1 MTPFV
6 HLHVHTEYSMLDGAC
21 RIRDLMGQKAKK
33 KGEPDIPSLVQSL
46 GMSAVAITD
55 HGVMYG
61 VIPFYEAA
69 RAAGVKPVIG
79 CEMYITGGSRFDR
92 KTEDSSKSQAHHLVL
107 LATNEMGYRN
117 LVRLSSLAHLEGF
130 YYKPRIDHELLAKH
144 AGGLIGLSACLKGEV
159 ASRLL
164 DDDEAGALRL
174 AGRYAEVLGKD
185 NFFLEIQDH
194 LMPEQRKVNKAML
207 ALARKT
213 GLGLVATNDCHYL
226 KREHAAA
233 HELMLCLQTQT
244 VLSDPKRMKYPSS
257 EFYLKSGDEMA
268 QIFREVPE
276 SIANTL
282 RIAERCNVEFDFQGL
297 HFPQFQVPDE
307 MSQKEYLVQLCHK
320 GLYKR
325 YGVQN
330 PEQPRDDR
338 EKELVTRCHYELSVI
353 EKTGFINYF
362 LVVWDFINYAK
373 TKKVPVGPGRGS
385 GAGSLVAYL
394 LEITGID
401 PIRYELIFE
410 RFLNPE
416 RVSPPDFDID
426 FCQTRRGEVIEYV
439 KDKYGRENCAQIIT
453 FGSLGAKTVIRDL
466 GRVMELPFSECDRLA
481 KMVPDDPKITLAAA
495 LEQNPDF
502 RKAYETDANCQ
513 RILDNGFVLEG
524 LFRNAGT
531 HAAGVVIGEKPLI
544 EIVPLARDKD
554 EQVITQYSMEPIG
567 KIGLLKMDFLGLKT
581 LTVIQEAVDLVQQVH
596 GVTLDMDAIPMDD
609 AKTYEL
615 FQRGD
620 TVGVF
625 QFESGGMRDSL
636 RKLGPTSIEELIAMN
651 ALYRPGPMEFID
663 SFINRKH
670 GREKIEYGHPLMEGI
685 LKGTYGYMI
694 YQEQVQRVANVLA
707 GFSLAMGDNLRRAI
721 GKKKA
726 DEMAKMRAKF
736 VEGCAKTNQIPARKA
751 EEVFDMIDKFAG
763 YGFNKSHSAAYSVVA
778 FQTAYLK
785 THYPAEFMSAL
796 LSSEMGNLDKIPT
809 FIIECRAMS
818 LQVLAP
824 HVNASE
830 VRFSPTAGG
839 VRYGLA
845 GIKNVGE
852 GASQEIV
859 AERRRNGP
867 YKGLM
872 DFCQRLQGS
881 LVNKKVIESLIRCG
895 AFDGP
900 GVDRARLF
908 GGIDFAMGRASAA
921 ARDKASGQASLFDLM
936 ASEPQVGTDDSALPR
951 ADKWSESELLAGERE
966 LLGIYMSGH
975 PLSQH
980 AGLLQRYQ
988 LTTVQGLAKLE
999 AGKVTRVGGLVTA
1012 LTPRMTKKKEPMAVM
1027 RLEDLDG
1034 SVEVVIY
1041 PDAYQDYKT
1050 ALVPDHAVMLCGE
1063 VRFEENNEPRLIAS
1077 EIYPMQDC
1085 PSLFVERISLH
1096 FPTGQVSDRPEVME
1110 RVRDVLNAHPGRTDV
1125 HICLEFPSGEKVFL
1139 DTDAQYKVTCDEEL
1153 IHDLE
1158 RVLGEDSV
1166 YVAVNSTPCRRPKR
1180 TPHWKRNEAGSGGG

>member
-1 MTPFV
+1 
-6 HLHVHTEYSMLDGAC
+6 MLDGAC
-21 RIRDLMGQKAKK
+21 RIRDLMGEKSKK
-33 KGEPDIPSLVQSL
+33 PGEPDRPSAVKTM

-69 RAAGVKPVIG
+69 RAAGIKPIIG

-92 KTEDSSKSQAHHLVL
+92 KTEDSSKTQAHHLIL
-107 LATNEMGYRN
+107 LATNEAGYRN
-117 LVRLSSLAHLEGF
+117 LVRLSSAAHLEGF
-130 YYKPRIDHELLAKH
+130 YYKPRIDHEILARH
-144 AGGLIGLSACLKGEV
+144 SSGLIGMSACLKGEV
-159 ASRLL
+159 PSRLL
-164 DDDEAGALRL
+164 ADDEPGALKL
-174 AGRYAEVLGKD
+174 AGLYSDIFGKD
-185 NFFLEIQDH
+185 HFFLEVQDH
-194 LMPEQRKVNKAML
+194 LMPEQRKANKGL
-207 ALARKT
+207 VALAKKT
-213 GLGLVATNDCHYL
+213 GLELVATNDSHYL
-226 KREHAAA
+226 KREHAEA

-257 EFYLKSGDEMA
+257 EFYFKSGDEMA
-268 QIFREVPE
+268 QIFRDIPRA
-276 SIANTL
+276 ITNTL
-282 RIAERCNVEFDFQGL
+282 GIAERCNLEFDFSGL
-297 HFPQFQVPDE
+297 HFPQFKVPPE
-307 MSQKEYLVQLCHK
+307 VSQKDYLIGLCHK
-320 GLYKR
+320 GLLKR
-325 YGVQN
+325 YGVQD
-330 PEQPRDDR
+330 PALPKDAR
-338 EKELVTRCHYELSVI
+338 EKELVVRCDYELSVI

-362 LVVWDFINYAK
+362 LVVWDFIHYAK
-373 TKKVPVGPGRGS
+373 TRKIPVGPGRGS

-453 FGSLGAKTVIRDL
+453 FGSLGAKTVVRDL
-466 GRVMELPFSECDRLA
+466 GRVMELPFAECDRLA
-481 KMVPDDPKITLAAA
+481 KMIPDDPKITLAKA

-502 RKAYETDANCQ
+502 KKSYETDANCK
-513 RILDNGFVLEG
+513 RILDYGFVLEG

-554 EQVITQYSMEPIG
+554 EQIITQYAMEPIG

-581 LTVIQEAVDLVQQVH
+581 LTVIQEAVDWIQRAH
-596 GVTLDMDAIPMDD
+596 GAPLDMDAIPMDD
-609 AKTYEL
+609 KETFGL

-625 QFESGGMRDSL
+625 QFESGGMRESL
-636 RKLGPTSIEELIAMN
+636 RKLGPTVIEELIAMN

-663 SFINRKH
+663 SFINRKY
-670 GREKIEYGHPLMEGI
+670 GREKIEYAHPLMEGI

-736 VEGCAKTNQIPARKA
+736 VEGCATTNHIPAKKA
-751 EEVFDMIDKFAG
+751 GEVFDMIDKFAG

-778 FQTAYLK
+778 FQTAFLK

-796 LSSEMGNLDKIPT
+796 LSSEMGNLDKIPV
-809 FIIECRAMS
+809 FITECRAMGME
-818 LQVLAP
+818 VLPP
-824 HVNASE
+824 HISESE
-830 VRFSPTAGG
+830 VRFSPAPNA

-852 GASQEIV
+852 GASREIV
-859 AERRRNGP
+859 EERKRNGP

-872 DFCQRLQGS
+872 DFCRRLQGQ
-881 LVNKKVIESLIRCG
+881 VINKKVIESLIRCG
-895 AFDGP
+895 AFDLP
-900 GVDRARLF
+900 GSDRARML
-908 GGIDFAMGRASAA
+908 GGIDFALNRANAA

-936 ASEPQVGTDDSALPR
+936 ATEPQVTADDSALPPV
-951 ADKWSESELLAGERE
+951 DKMAESELLAGERE

-975 PLSQH
+975 PLSQY
-980 AGLLQRYQ
+980 ASLLERYQ
-988 LTTVQGLAKLE
+988 LTTIKGLKSIE
-999 AGKVTRVGGLVTA
+999 SGQQTRLGGLIAT
-1012 LTPRMTKKKEPMAVM
+1012 LTPRMTKKKEPMAIL

-1034 SVEVVIY
+1034 SVEVVVY
-1041 PDAYQDYKT
+1041 PDAYRDYKPVL
-1050 ALVPDHAVMLCGE
+1050 AQDQAVMVCGE
-1063 VRFEENNEPRLIAS
+1063 VRFEEEEPRLIAS
-1077 EIYPMQDC
+1077 EVYLLDEC
-1085 PSLFVERISLH
+1085 PNLFVEQVSLH
-1096 FPTGQVSDRPEVME
+1096 FPTGLVNDNPAILE
-1110 RVRDVLNAHPGRTDV
+1110 RVRDTLNAHPGRTDV

-1139 DTDAQYKVTCDEEL
+1139 DTDIQYKVTCNESLVHEL
-1153 IHDLE
+1153 EH
-1158 RVLGEDSV
+1158 VLGEDSV
-1166 YVAVNSTPCRRPKR
+1166 YVAVNKNPCRKPRRQPQYRK
-1180 TPHWKRNEAGSGGG
+1180 NDAGNGG